1 MGDEYMMA
9 FLGKKAKH
17 LLYEQAKNIVL
28 TNQALS
34 KKMVKYHI
42 DNKDKKSSRGNFII
56 QVGVVIFLAVIL
68 GIFAGYHIVAS
79 DIKTQSIYYNNIRYI
94 LLFSTIPVF
103 IYLLYAVQ
111 LLIKEYF
118 GLIDEEETYRILSS
132 YVYNI
137 VTSQQLYKKKSTTS
151 T

>member
-1 MGDEYMMA
+1 MMA
-9 FLGKKAKH
+9 FLSKKAKH

-103 IYLLYAVQ
+103 IYLLYAIQ

>member
-1 MGDEYMMA
+1 MMA

-42 DNKDKKSSRGNFII
+42 DNKDKKSSRWNFII

-103 IYLLYAVQ
+103 IYLLYAIQ

>member
-1 MGDEYMMA
+1 MMA
-9 FLGKKAKH
+9 FLGKKAKR

-42 DNKDKKSSRGNFII
+42 DNKDKKSSRWDFII

-68 GIFAGYHIVAS
+68 GIFAGYHIVVS
-79 DIKTQSIYYNNIRYI
+79 DIETQSIYYNNIRYI
-94 LLFSTIPVF
+94 LLFSATPVF
-103 IYLLYAVQ
+103 IYLLYVVQ
-111 LLIKEYF
+111 LLVKEYF
-118 GLIDEEETYRILSS
+118 GLIGEEETYRILSG

-137 VTSQQLYKKKSTTS
+137 VTSQQLYKKNWNKNLN
-151 T
+151 

>member
-1 MGDEYMMA
+1 MMA

-103 IYLLYAVQ
+103 IYLLYTVQ

-118 GLIDEEETYRILSS
+118 GLINEEETYRILSS
-132 YVYNI
+132 YVYNL
-137 VTSQQLYKKKSTTS
+137 VTSQ
-151 T
+151 

>member
-1 MGDEYMMA
+1 MMA

-42 DNKDKKSSRGNFII
+42 DNKDKKSSRWNFII

-79 DIKTQSIYYNNIRYI
+79 DIKTQSIYYNNIRFI

-137 VTSQQLYKKKSTTS
+137 VTSQQLYKKK
-151 T
+151 

>member
-1 MGDEYMMA
+1 MMA

-103 IYLLYAVQ
+103 IYLLYAIQ

>member
-1 MGDEYMMA
+1 MMA
-9 FLGKKAKH
+9 FLGKKAKR

-42 DNKDKKSSRGNFII
+42 DNKDKKSSRWDFII

-68 GIFAGYHIVAS
+68 GIFAGYHIVVS
-79 DIKTQSIYYNNIRYI
+79 DIETQSIYYNNIRYI
-94 LLFSTIPVF
+94 LLFSATPVF
-103 IYLLYAVQ
+103 IYLLYVVQ
-111 LLIKEYF
+111 LLVKEYF
-118 GLIDEEETYRILSS
+118 GLIGEEETYRILSG

-137 VTSQQLYKKKSTTS
+137 VTSQQLYKKN
-151 T
+151 

>member
-1 MGDEYMMA
+1 MMA

-42 DNKDKKSSRGNFII
+42 DNKDKKSSRWNFII